1 MRKEELYSFKTTA
14 KKKRK
19 LLTLYNTVSPAYNV
33 QRNGGHDQEFG
44 GEATRAM
51 VIDRGQ
57 RRVTGGSICPVVTLG
72 MRDNERHDML

>member
-1 MRKEELYSFKTTA
+1 MRKEELFSFMTTA
-14 KKKRK
+14 KKRK

-51 VIDRGQ
+51 VTDWGQ
-57 RRVTGGSICPVVTLG
+57 RRATGGSICPAVTLG
-72 MRDNERHDML
+72 LRDSERHGML